1 MSRASMTVV
10 ALSVL
15 LGAGCKTAQNYLD
28 PAGPVYRGG
37 SATVSPGDPDIR
49 VVTFNIAYGV
59 QVDRAIA
66 ALTSHPALKGAD
78 LVALQEMDAPGVE
91 ATARALHMNYVYYP
105 ISLNPKYGRDF
116 GNAVLSPWPIEDTRK
131 VLLPHTS
138 RILKQ
143 GRAAVAARVRI
154 ADRVFQVYSVHL
166 GAPLGTSP
174 GNRGRQA
181 EVVLADAR
189 SFEGPVIVA
198 GDFNSHGIGD
208 RFVAAGFAWPTQRV
222 GNSVR
227 GFSFDHVFVRGLP
240 VAGTEAGVAREVKDA
255 SDHRPV
261 WAELKLAETSPSPA
275 EGAARTRLRG
285 GDGREEAAQ
294 LLLVE
299 PPVRAHARA
308 DVQGEGTDR
317 LDRLPEV
324 LRP

>member
-1 MSRASMTVV
+1 
-10 ALSVL
+10 
-15 LGAGCKTAQNYLD
+15 
-28 PAGPVYRGG
+28 
-37 SATVSPGDPDIR
+37 
-49 VVTFNIAYGV
+49 
-59 QVDRAIA
+59 
-66 ALTSHPALKGAD
+66 
-78 LVALQEMDAPGVE
+78 MDARGVE
-91 ATARALHMNYVYYP
+91 AIARALHMNYVYYP

-116 GNAVLSPWPIEDTRK
+116 GNALLSPWPIEDTRK

-138 RILKQ
+138 RFLKQ

-181 EVVLADAR
+181 GVVLADAG

-198 GDFNSHGIGD
+198 GDFNSHSVGE
-208 RFVAAGFAWPTQRV
+208 RFLARGFSWPTRNV

-227 GFSFDHVFVRGLP
+227 GFSFDHIFVRGLP

-261 WAELKLAETSPSPA
+261 WAELQLAEPSPSPA
-275 EGAARTRLRG
+275 ESAAWKRLGG
-285 GDGREEAAQ
+285 GDGREEAVQ
-294 LLLVE
+294 LPLVE
-299 PPVRAHARA
+299 PAVRAHSRA
-308 DVQGEGTDR
+308 HVEGEGPDDVDR
-317 LDRLPEV
+317 LHEV